1 SDSFEISFSGI
12 AAMLKYGKD
21 KIKATVKNAE
31 QAGYL
36 VRTKKRS
43 PAGTFEWD
51 YYVFVSKADAESF
64 RANHPDAYKPE
75 FSDAHQG
82 GQNHPLD
89 EPPLDEPPPGFAPPH
104 KKNMEDKGLIN
115 SSDF

>member
-1 SDSFEISFSGI
+1 MGNIHKGIPTQQFTLVSNGLIRDTSLSDAAFRLICWVSSHSDSFEISFSGI

-51 YYVFVSKADAESF
+51 YYV
-64 RANHPDAYKPE
+64 
-75 FSDAHQG
+75 
-82 GQNHPLD
+82 
-89 EPPLDEPPPGFAPPH
+89 
-104 KKNMEDKGLIN
+104 
-115 SSDF
+115 